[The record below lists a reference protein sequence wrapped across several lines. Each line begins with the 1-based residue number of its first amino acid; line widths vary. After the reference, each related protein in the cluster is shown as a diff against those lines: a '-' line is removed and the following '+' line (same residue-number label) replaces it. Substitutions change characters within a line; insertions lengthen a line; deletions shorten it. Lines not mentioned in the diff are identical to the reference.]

1 VALLYGVIAAL
12 LLGCSDFCA
21 SRAART
27 VSAVAVTRTNMAV
40 SMLIGPFLLLLRPW
54 QWSAPDVGRGALAG
68 LVMASGLLLLYRGYE
83 VARIGIVGPTSSVVL
98 GVLPVLWDVARGRPP
113 STVVLLGMAIA
124 VAALVPATWTPGG
137 TGSIARGLR
146 LGAVSGV
153 LFSVAF
159 VLMSSVSEPAGL
171 LPLWVQRACGFTL
184 LAVLQ
189 PFEKSP
195 LVVVSGPA
203 KRWAWG
209 AGLGGMSALTALQLG
224 YALPGGGSIVSVSAA
239 QFATVLVVL
248 AWIFNRERLRSW
260 QWVGVLASGVGVG
273 IMAAG

>member
-1 VALLYGVIAAL
+1 
-12 LLGCSDFCA
+12 
-21 SRAART
+21 
-27 VSAVAVTRTNMAV
+27 
-40 SMLIGPFLLLLRPW
+40 
-54 QWSAPDVGRGALAG
+54 
-68 LVMASGLLLLYRGYE
+68 
-83 VARIGIVGPTSSVVL
+83 
-98 GVLPVLWDVARGRPP
+98 
-113 STVVLLGMAIA
+113 
-124 VAALVPATWTPGG
+124 
-137 TGSIARGLR
+137 
-146 LGAVSGV
+146 
-153 LFSVAF
+153 
-159 VLMSSVSEPAGL
+159 
-171 LPLWVQRACGFTL
+171 
-184 LAVLQ
+184 VLQ